1 MLSSH
6 LATYSSCRQARL
18 IKVGCS
24 RDDKRISDT
33 IAAQTLIVRSQTEF
47 IEIDSNL
54 TDWEFYD
61 NRITVKCKDA
71 NWWIDTASH

>member
-6 LATYSSCRQARL
+6 LATYSSSGQTRL
-18 IKVGCS
+18 VKVGRS
-24 RDDKRISDT
+24 RDDKRIGDT

-47 IEIDSNL
+47 IKIDSNL
-54 TDWEFYD
+54 ADRKFYD
-61 NRITVKCKDA
+61 NRVTVKGKDA